1 LTPNSLSTLFGTGA
15 GALVNKQAAVW
26 VLGKAITSGKS
37 TVGKL
42 MFSITKAIGKYQ
54 DELEESKESDII
66 KTIEH
71 IYFAIRGV
79 IFKGNEYEH
88 EHEQSRE
95 LFQFGF

>member
-1 LTPNSLSTLFGTGA
+1 
-15 GALVNKQAAVW
+15 
-26 VLGKAITSGKS
+26 
-37 TVGKL
+37 

-79 IFKGNEYEH
+79 IFKI
-88 EHEQSRE
+88 R
-95 LFQFGF
+95 